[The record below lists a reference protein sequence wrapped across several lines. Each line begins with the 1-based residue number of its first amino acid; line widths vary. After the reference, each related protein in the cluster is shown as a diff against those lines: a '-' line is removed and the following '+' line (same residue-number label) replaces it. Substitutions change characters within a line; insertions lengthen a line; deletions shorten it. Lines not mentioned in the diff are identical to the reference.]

1 MEHTDCVFCK
11 IVAGEI
17 PAQVVYEDDKTLAF
31 LDVRPVNN
39 GHTLVIP
46 KNGSAT
52 NIFDVT
58 PEDWAAVMET
68 VRKVSNAIEKSLD
81 ARGVNLMMNNRE
93 HAGQVVDHVH
103 VHIIP
108 RFVNDG
114 LKLWPQHPYKEGE
127 ADVVAEKIRAE
138 L

>member
-11 IVAGEI
+11 IVAGDI

-31 LDVRPVNN
+31 LDARPVNN
-39 GHTLVIP
+39 GHTLVVP

-68 VRKVSNAIEKSLD
+68 VRKVSIAIEKSLG

-93 HAGQVVDHVH
+93 HAGQVIDHVH

-108 RFVNDG
+108 RFLNDG
-114 LKLWPQHPYKEGE
+114 LKLWPQHSYKEGE
-127 ADVVAEKIRAE
+127 ADTVAEKIRAE